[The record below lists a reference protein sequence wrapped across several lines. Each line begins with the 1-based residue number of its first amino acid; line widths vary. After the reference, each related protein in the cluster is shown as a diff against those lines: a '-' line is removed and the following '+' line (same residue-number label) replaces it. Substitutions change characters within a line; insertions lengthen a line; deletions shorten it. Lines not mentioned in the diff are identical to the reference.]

1 MKPQQGFTLIEILVI
16 LALIFIIGGI
26 GFNQWLGASKRGA
39 VRSAAVQIVADLER
53 VRSSARRYNRA
64 ATFTRGTNSKQY
76 TLNINNISSSID
88 MPEGTETTV
97 QNGTL
102 SGTDLVVSYTAPNA
116 ELDSTSLSNPPEI
129 KVGLANQPS
138 VPPIYI
144 KVIGV
149 TGKVVLSANP

>member
-1 MKPQQGFTLIEILVI
+1 MKLQQGFTLIEVLVV
-16 LALIFIIGGI
+16 LALVFIIGGI

-39 VRSAAVQIVADLER
+39 VRSAAVQIAADLER
-53 VRSSARRYNRA
+53 VRSSARRYNTNA
-64 ATFTRGTNSKQY
+64 SLTRGTNANKY
-76 TLNINNISSSID
+76 TLSINGTSSDID
-88 MPEGTETTV
+88 MPDGTETTV

-102 SGTDLVVSYTAPNA
+102 AGTDLVVQYTAPNA
-116 ELDSTSLSNPPEI
+116 ELDPTSLSNPPEI
-129 KVGLANQPS
+129 KVGLINQPS